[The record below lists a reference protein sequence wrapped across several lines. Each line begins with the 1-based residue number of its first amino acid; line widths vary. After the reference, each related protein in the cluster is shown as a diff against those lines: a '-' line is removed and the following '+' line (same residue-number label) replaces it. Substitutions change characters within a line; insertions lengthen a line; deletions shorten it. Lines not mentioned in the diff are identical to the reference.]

1 LKLIFSRSLA
11 LVNQLENKFNAKL
24 ILLLLM
30 CNCAPVGQESISDS
44 QDPSAVK
51 ALMEKSSQKV
61 PAEKIEVRKLS
72 KGSNFYELLKNLNFE
87 RSDSFNLIEAAKK
100 VHSVSKLQA
109 GTEFRFKITEKNDL
123 NEEKIESMTIVI
135 SQTEQAQCERL
146 HENWKCKI
154 ITFDITADIV
164 DFQGQVDLTLWGS
177 ATAAGMDPGVVIK
190 LSEVFAWQL
199 DFNREIR
206 AGDRWRLTVERLNVN
221 GKKIGWGNILA
232 AEYVNHGESFMAIRF
247 PQTGT
252 SKGYFD
258 SEGISLRKM
267 FLKSPI
273 KFGRVTSRFNRRRF
287 HPILKRKIPHNG
299 VDYGARKGTPVY
311 AVGDGKVVRRGYKS
325 ASGNYIKIRH
335 NSVYQTSYAHL
346 NGFARGLRKGRKVKQ
361 GEVIGYVGSTG
372 RATGPHLHFAFFERR
387 RFVDP
392 LGVKFPNAAPVP
404 KNKLSDFKQMSAH
417 VTQKLPLWLDDD
429 VISQN
434 QL

>member
-1 LKLIFSRSLA
+1 LKNKIF
-11 LVNQLENKFNAKL
+11 AKL
-24 ILLLLM
+24 ILLILM
-30 CNCAPVGQESISDS
+30 CNCAPVGQESVSGN
-44 QDPSAVK
+44 QDASVVNTLIEKASLKLPS
-51 ALMEKSSQKV
+51 EKL
-61 PAEKIEVRKLS
+61 EVRKLK
-72 KGSNFYELLKNLNFE
+72 KGSNLYELLKDMNFE
-87 RSDSFNLIEAAKK
+87 RKEIFALIEAAKK

-109 GTEFRFKITEKNDL
+109 GTEFKFKIVEKHNL
-123 NEEKIESMTIVI
+123 VEEKIESMTIVI
-135 SQTEQAQCERL
+135 SHTEQAQCERQQQ
-146 HENWKCKI
+146 NWKCKI
-154 ITFDITADIV
+154 ITYDITADIV
-164 DFQGQVDLTLWGS
+164 DFQGLVDLTLWGS
-177 ATAAGMDPGVVIK
+177 ATEAGMDPGVVIK

-221 GKKIGWGNILA
+221 GKNIGWGNILA
-232 AEYVNHGESFMAIRF
+232 AEYVNQGESFLAIRF

-258 SEGISLRKM
+258 PEGTSLRKM

-311 AVGDGKVVRRGYKS
+311 AVGDGKVVGKGYKS

-346 NGFARGLRKGRKVKQ
+346 NGFARGLRKGRKVTQ

-404 KNKLSDFKQMSAH
+404 KSKLSDFKQMSAQ
-417 VTQKLPLWLDDD
+417 VTQKLPHWPDDY

-434 QL
+434 